1 MERRAA
7 SHTEEEEMN
16 HRRRLLNA
24 AKKGDQKAIGKLL
37 ELYQVRI
44 YSGDMVTKM
53 NKTSATHKL
62 QAQLAEGK
70 PVKGGESRQED
81 CACEAHSSKTHTCE
95 VGFNETRTG
104 ESRSSSCLFEGKA
117 KISASQ
123 SSSKETQEV
132 ARLQLLHGHSK
143 SPSRQF
149 CGDFFRLCQRTREH
163 DGFPIMIDLPC
174 QLKGLRGVHSRNVL
188 AEERNDLLIGMTL
201 AVEHDHTRV
210 EPGTCVDASGLCRDG
225 GCEGGFRAGHGNEF

>member
-70 PVKGGESRQED
+70 PVKGGSGS
-81 CACEAHSSKTHTCE
+81 HGKKTAPAKL
-95 VGFNETRTG
+95 VPGKRTAAKG
-104 ESRSSSCLFEGKA
+104 AGRVAAPKAQTKSKA
-117 KISASQ
+117 KPK
-123 SSSKETQEV
+123 SKPKPKV
-132 ARLQLLHGHSK
+132 RPAKAAAKKRK
-143 SPSRQF
+143 
-149 CGDFFRLCQRTREH
+149 
-163 DGFPIMIDLPC
+163 
-174 QLKGLRGVHSRNVL
+174 K
-188 AEERNDLLIGMTL
+188 
-201 AVEHDHTRV
+201 
-210 EPGTCVDASGLCRDG
+210 
-225 GCEGGFRAGHGNEF
+225 

>member
-37 ELYQVRI
+37 ELYQVKI

-70 PVKGGESRQED
+70 PMKGGSGS
-81 CACEAHSSKTHTCE
+81 HGKKTAPAKPASTKR
-95 VGFNETRTG
+95 VPA
-104 ESRSSSCLFEGKA
+104 KA
-117 KISASQ
+117 
-123 SSSKETQEV
+123 V
-132 ARLQLLHGHSK
+132 ARPAVSK
-143 SPSRQF
+143 SK
-149 CGDFFRLCQRTREH
+149 
-163 DGFPIMIDLPC
+163 
-174 QLKGLRGVHSRNVL
+174 LKPKPKPRPAHAARKK
-188 AEERNDLLIGMTL
+188 
-201 AVEHDHTRV
+201 HKK
-210 EPGTCVDASGLCRDG
+210 
-225 GCEGGFRAGHGNEF
+225 

>member
-70 PVKGGESRQED
+70 PVKGGSGSHGKKTAPAKPVPEKRGV
-81 CACEAHSSKTHTCE
+81 AKVAGRAAVSKKQTKP
-95 VGFNETRTG
+95 
-104 ESRSSSCLFEGKA
+104 KA
-117 KISASQ
+117 KPKQKPKVRPAKAAQ
-123 SSSKETQEV
+123 KK
-132 ARLQLLHGHSK
+132 HK
-143 SPSRQF
+143 
-149 CGDFFRLCQRTREH
+149 
-163 DGFPIMIDLPC
+163 
-174 QLKGLRGVHSRNVL
+174 K
-188 AEERNDLLIGMTL
+188 
-201 AVEHDHTRV
+201 
-210 EPGTCVDASGLCRDG
+210 
-225 GCEGGFRAGHGNEF
+225 

>member
-1 MERRAA
+1 MASGSKKALEEIADFGYAAARWDTRPHKNERVDMERRAA

-70 PVKGGESRQED
+70 PVKGGSGSHGR
-81 CACEAHSSKTHTCE
+81 KT
-95 VGFNETRTG
+95 VPVKPAPVKRGPA
-104 ESRSSSCLFEGKA
+104 KA
-117 KISASQ
+117 KTRPAISKA
-123 SSSKETQEV
+123 K
-132 ARLQLLHGHSK
+132 ARPKFKAKPKVRPKAKPKARSAKAAAKKHK
-143 SPSRQF
+143 
-149 CGDFFRLCQRTREH
+149 
-163 DGFPIMIDLPC
+163 
-174 QLKGLRGVHSRNVL
+174 K
-188 AEERNDLLIGMTL
+188 
-201 AVEHDHTRV
+201 
-210 EPGTCVDASGLCRDG
+210 
-225 GCEGGFRAGHGNEF
+225 

>member
-70 PVKGGESRQED
+70 PVKGGSGSHGKK
-81 CACEAHSSKTHTCE
+81 AAPTKHSQVKRPPVKTAARPAVSKTKP
-95 VGFNETRTG
+95 
-104 ESRSSSCLFEGKA
+104 KA
-117 KISASQ
+117 KA
-123 SSSKETQEV
+123 KAKPKTKP
-132 ARLQLLHGHSK
+132 K
-143 SPSRQF
+143 SRP
-149 CGDFFRLCQRTREH
+149 TKAAAKKH
-163 DGFPIMIDLPC
+163 
-174 QLKGLRGVHSRNVL
+174 KK
-188 AEERNDLLIGMTL
+188 
-201 AVEHDHTRV
+201 
-210 EPGTCVDASGLCRDG
+210 
-225 GCEGGFRAGHGNEF
+225 

>member
-1 MERRAA
+1 MDMERRAA

-70 PVKGGESRQED
+70 PVKSGSGS
-81 CACEAHSSKTHTCE
+81 HSKKTAPVKPTPAKR
-95 VGFNETRTG
+95 V
-104 ESRSSSCLFEGKA
+104 SAKA
-117 KISASQ
+117 KP
-123 SSSKETQEV
+123 K
-132 ARLQLLHGHSK
+132 ARPAKATAKKPKKKHK
-143 SPSRQF
+143 
-149 CGDFFRLCQRTREH
+149 
-163 DGFPIMIDLPC
+163 
-174 QLKGLRGVHSRNVL
+174 K
-188 AEERNDLLIGMTL
+188 
-201 AVEHDHTRV
+201 
-210 EPGTCVDASGLCRDG
+210 
-225 GCEGGFRAGHGNEF
+225 

>member
-44 YSGDMVTKM
+44 YSGDMVTKL

-70 PVKGGESRQED
+70 PVKGGPGSHGKKMASGRP
-81 CACEAHSSKTHTCE
+81 APAKRASVK
-95 VGFNETRTG
+95 VAPR
-104 ESRSSSCLFEGKA
+104 RAVPKA
-117 KISASQ
+117 KAK
-123 SSSKETQEV
+123 SKPAKA
-132 ARLQLLHGHSK
+132 ARKKHK
-143 SPSRQF
+143 
-149 CGDFFRLCQRTREH
+149 
-163 DGFPIMIDLPC
+163 
-174 QLKGLRGVHSRNVL
+174 K
-188 AEERNDLLIGMTL
+188 
-201 AVEHDHTRV
+201 
-210 EPGTCVDASGLCRDG
+210 
-225 GCEGGFRAGHGNEF
+225 

>member
-37 ELYQVRI
+37 ELYQVKI

-70 PVKGGESRQED
+70 PVKGGSGSHGKKT
-81 CACEAHSSKTHTCE
+81 APAKSSAKR
-95 VGFNETRTG
+95 VPA
-104 ESRSSSCLFEGKA
+104 KA
-117 KISASQ
+117 
-123 SSSKETQEV
+123 V
-132 ARLQLLHGHSK
+132 ARPAVSEPKPKSK
-143 SPSRQF
+143 PKPNSQPAKAARKK
-149 CGDFFRLCQRTREH
+149 H
-163 DGFPIMIDLPC
+163 
-174 QLKGLRGVHSRNVL
+174 KK
-188 AEERNDLLIGMTL
+188 
-201 AVEHDHTRV
+201 
-210 EPGTCVDASGLCRDG
+210 
-225 GCEGGFRAGHGNEF
+225 

>member
-44 YSGDMVTKM
+44 YSGDMVTKL

-70 PVKGGESRQED
+70 PVKGGSGN
-81 CACEAHSSKTHTCE
+81 HGKKTLPAKPTPAKQLSTKAVE
-95 VGFNETRTG
+95 RPAIVKG
-104 ESRSSSCLFEGKA
+104 SAKPSPKA
-117 KISASQ
+117 KSQ
-123 SSSKETQEV
+123 
-132 ARLQLLHGHSK
+132 ARPAK
-143 SPSRQF
+143 AAAKKPKKK
-149 CGDFFRLCQRTREH
+149 
-163 DGFPIMIDLPC
+163 
-174 QLKGLRGVHSRNVL
+174 LKKAHKK
-188 AEERNDLLIGMTL
+188 
-201 AVEHDHTRV
+201 
-210 EPGTCVDASGLCRDG
+210 
-225 GCEGGFRAGHGNEF
+225 

>member
-44 YSGDMVTKM
+44 YSGDMVTKL

-70 PVKGGESRQED
+70 PVKGGSGS
-81 CACEAHSSKTHTCE
+81 HSKKAAAAKSGAKPGAKPAPTKA
-95 VGFNETRTG
+95 V
-104 ESRSSSCLFEGKA
+104 SSPVVSKA
-117 KISASQ
+117 KPKAQ
-123 SSSKETQEV
+123 PAK
-132 ARLQLLHGHSK
+132 A
-143 SPSRQF
+143 
-149 CGDFFRLCQRTREH
+149 
-163 DGFPIMIDLPC
+163 
-174 QLKGLRGVHSRNVL
+174 
-188 AEERNDLLIGMTL
+188 
-201 AVEHDHTRV
+201 
-210 EPGTCVDASGLCRDG
+210 
-225 GCEGGFRAGHGNEF
+225 AGAKRKK

>member
-62 QAQLAEGK
+62 QAQLAQGK
-70 PVKGGESRQED
+70 PVKGGSGS
-81 CACEAHSSKTHTCE
+81 HGKKTAP
-95 VGFNETRTG
+95 VKPTRAKLTRAK
-104 ESRSSSCLFEGKA
+104 SAPAKRAPAKSAARRAISKA
-117 KISASQ
+117 KPKSRPA
-123 SSSKETQEV
+123 KV
-132 ARLQLLHGHSK
+132 AKKKHK
-143 SPSRQF
+143 
-149 CGDFFRLCQRTREH
+149 
-163 DGFPIMIDLPC
+163 
-174 QLKGLRGVHSRNVL
+174 K
-188 AEERNDLLIGMTL
+188 
-201 AVEHDHTRV
+201 
-210 EPGTCVDASGLCRDG
+210 
-225 GCEGGFRAGHGNEF
+225 